1 MSPTHFTSFDQ
12 LYPGEFLKA
21 GEFGGKAVTLTI
33 TEIERPLLSDGSG
46 NEEPATVVHFA
57 ETPKKFVMNK
67 TNGVC
72 LRAMFGD
79 DPRAYDG
86 KRITLHPV
94 KDDSGLSESGLCI
107 RVKGSPDIDEP
118 IKFRAHVGRK
128 MLTQTLVPTANGAK
142 QAAPATERALRDVS
156 MPNATTEPQT
166 GFDAANGE
174 IAEEPPGRGPLP
186 DMSSAAA
193 DEQQLDKIA
202 KLRKSSGIYEA
213 EFASVIDTYGDFN
226 AEGYGLTHE
235 TAMYVIGA
243 LEERGS

>member
-1 MSPTHFTSFDQ
+1 VSPTNFTSFDQ
-12 LYPGEFLKA
+12 LYPGEFLTA

-33 TEIERPLLSDGSG
+33 TEIERPLLSNGSG
-46 NEEPATVVHFA
+46 SEEPATVVHFA

-94 KDDSGLSESGLCI
+94 KDESGLSESGLCI
-107 RVKGSPDIDEP
+107 RVKGSPDIDKT

-128 MLTQTLVPTANGAK
+128 MLTQTLMPTKNGK
-142 QAAPATERALRDVS
+142 QAAGDAGTAVFEDPAPDATE
-156 MPNATTEPQT
+156 EPQAA
-166 GFDAANGE
+166 FDAENG
-174 IAEEPPGRGPLP
+174 AFDEEPPGRGALR
-186 DMSSAAA
+186 DVSATAAA
-193 DEQQLDKIA
+193 DKKQLAEIA
-202 KLRKSSGIYEA
+202 ALYKSTGIYEA

-226 AEGYGLTHE
+226 ADGYGLTHE
-235 TAMYVIGA
+235 TAGFVIEA
-243 LEERGS
+243 LQERA